1 MHRNIVTPY
10 FLELEQRIEALGGI
24 FNAHLHLDRAGTFHA
39 TEQMLMRKGVQ
50 DGASFSLAGKH
61 ALIPMVHASELYH
74 PQVLEERVASYLE
87 RMAVVGTTRA
97 DTLVDVTPDAVGTS
111 ALEIFLKLRKRFA
124 GRLEF
129 NAGAYTPLGFRDDE
143 PHRWELLVEG
153 AKRAN
158 FIGLLPER
166 DDKATYPDHI
176 GFKESCKRA
185 IGLAHEL
192 GKKIH
197 IHTDQANHRF
207 ENGSET
213 VVEVVRE
220 LGTVAKGEEP
230 FIWLVHV
237 ISPSTY
243 EEARFNTLVEN
254 LSELNI
260 GVITCPSAAISMRQ
274 YRKFNSPTF
283 NSIARV
289 LELLAGG
296 VQVRLGSDN
305 ICDITSPMGTTDVM
319 DELFVLGNAIR
330 YYDLDIM
337 AKLGAGVRL
346 DSADREKIRVHLEE
360 DARLADA
367 VVNLHQGRD

>member
-1 MHRNIVTPY
+1 MHRNIITPY
-10 FLELEQRIEALGGI
+10 FLELAQRIEALGGI

-74 PQVLEERVASYLE
+74 PEVLEERVASYLE
-87 RMAVVGTTRA
+87 RMASVGTTRA

-129 NAGAYTPLGFRDDE
+129 NAGAYSPLGFRDDE

-153 AKRAN
+153 ARHAN

-185 IGLAHEL
+185 IALAHQM

-197 IHTDQANHRF
+197 IHTDQANHRY

-220 LGTVAKGEEP
+220 LGTVANGEEP

-254 LSELNI
+254 LAQLNI

-346 DSADREKIRVHLEE
+346 DSGDREKIRVHLEE

-367 VVNLHQGRD
+367 VVNLHQGQS

>member
-1 MHRNIVTPY
+1 
-10 FLELEQRIEALGGI
+10 
-24 FNAHLHLDRAGTFHA
+24 
-39 TEQMLMRKGVQ
+39 
-50 DGASFSLAGKH
+50 
-61 ALIPMVHASELYH
+61 
-74 PQVLEERVASYLE
+74 
-87 RMAVVGTTRA
+87 
-97 DTLVDVTPDAVGTS
+97 
-111 ALEIFLKLRKRFA
+111 
-124 GRLEF
+124 
-129 NAGAYTPLGFRDDE
+129 
-143 PHRWELLVEG
+143 
-153 AKRAN
+153 
-158 FIGLLPER
+158 
-166 DDKATYPDHI
+166 
-176 GFKESCKRA
+176 
-185 IGLAHEL
+185 
-192 GKKIH
+192 
-197 IHTDQANHRF
+197 
-207 ENGSET
+207 

-220 LGTVAKGEEP
+220 LGTVARGEEP

-237 ISPSTY
+237 ISASTY
-243 EEARFNTLVEN
+243 DDARFDALVSN
-254 LSELNI
+254 LGELNI